1 MRTSWLL
8 KIASA
13 IGIAVVIAMLW
24 ALTKEHRGSS
34 SASIYVNLSDQPAS
48 PDTIY
53 NQWHRGE
60 WFEIPAQHSYGAFP
74 QGYGRLS
81 VPAPTRAEVL
91 DSMAESPRRTGY
103 NAASGAFDESLLE
116 SPLRPSPFVF
126 CFPGG
131 GGLRREFGPFGFNE
145 EGAGRCANS
154 ERIWVITTVDW
165 PFQPMPS
172 DASEISFFRQLQNMT
187 SPPPSILGQG
197 EPNQSEEGGSYYD
210 VVIDTPALEGAFS
223 CYPVSQAI
231 GFRRGCDGI
240 IWHDELEL
248 GLSVEIQSL
257 DNDPLDAA
265 VLEEVVGE
273 AVMLSTWFHQGGEQ
287 VAGEP

>member
-13 IGIAVVIAMLW
+13 IGIAVVIATLW
-24 ALTKEHRGSS
+24 AFTEEHRASS
-34 SASIYVNLSDQPAS
+34 SAGIFANLSDQPVS

-53 NQWHRGE
+53 NHWYRGE

-74 QGYGRLS
+74 LGYGRLS
-81 VPAPTRAEVL
+81 IPAPTRAEVL

-103 NAASGAFDESLLE
+103 NAASGAFDESLIE

-145 EGAGRCANS
+145 EGPGRCANS
-154 ERIWVITTVDW
+154 ERTWVITTVDW
-165 PFQPMPS
+165 PFQPMPR
-172 DASEISFFRQLQNMT
+172 DASEFSFFRQLQNMT
-187 SPPPSILGQG
+187 STLPFSLVQG
-197 EPNQSEEGGSYYD
+197 EQNQSEEGGSYYD
-210 VVIDTPALEGAFS
+210 VVIDTRALEGGFS
-223 CYPVSQAI
+223 CYPVSPAI
-231 GFRRGCDGI
+231 GFQRGCDGVV
-240 IWHDELEL
+240 WHGELEL

-257 DNDPLDAA
+257 DNVPLDLA
-265 VLEEVVGE
+265 VLEEIVGE
-273 AVMLSTWFHQGGEQ
+273 AVMLSTRFHQGALE
-287 VAGEP
+287 AGEP